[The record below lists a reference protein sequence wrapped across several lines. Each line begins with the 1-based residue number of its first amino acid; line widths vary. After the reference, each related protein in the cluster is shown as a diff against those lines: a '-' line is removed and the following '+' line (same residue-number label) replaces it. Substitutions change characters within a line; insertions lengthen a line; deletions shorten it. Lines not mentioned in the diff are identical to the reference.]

1 MEVVFEL
8 SLCINLFLNSF
19 ILKLTGLVLKEK
31 ANLWFISA
39 LFGSIVSLLSPLF
52 ILSITTKI
60 VLQVATSIIMVLIS
74 FKYKNLKKFVL
85 IISIFVLV
93 TFVFGGGCLALRE
106 TIGDFPLFVVA
117 IVSSV
122 LYFIIKTI
130 LRVQRKLNTIKNF
143 TYKIVFK
150 DNGKIIDEEGFLDSG
165 NMLYDS
171 ITKKPII
178 LINFDVFHK
187 LYDNVSYLSVIS
199 KTFDEGSIKNGH
211 YIKINSIGCGTR
223 MFVFSV
229 DEIKVGE
236 DHSFNNVMLG
246 LSFSGFE
253 KSFGKKVLLHSEL
266 I

>member
-1 MEVVFEL
+1 MEVVFEV

-19 ILKLTGLVLKEK
+19 ILKLTGLVLRER
-31 ANLWFISA
+31 ARLWFISA

-52 ILSITTKI
+52 ILSIAPKI
-60 VLQVATSIIMVLIS
+60 VLQVATSIIMVLLS
-74 FKYKNLKKFVL
+74 FKYKDIKKFVL
-85 IISIFVLV
+85 TISIFILV
-93 TFVFGGGCLALRE
+93 TFIFGGGCFALRE
-106 TIGDFPLFVVA
+106 VVGDFPLFVVA
-117 IVSSV
+117 IISSV
-122 LYFIIKTI
+122 IYFAVKTI
-130 LRVQRKLNTIKNF
+130 LRIQRKINTIKDF

-187 LYDNVSYLSVIS
+187 LYDNISYLSVVS

-211 YIKINSIGCGTR
+211 YIKINSIGCGTK
-223 MFVFSV
+223 MFVFTV
-229 DEIKVGE
+229 DEIKVGDE
-236 DHSFNNVMLG
+236 HSFNNVMLG

-253 KSFGKKVLLHSEL
+253 KSFGKRVLLHSEL
-266 I
+266 V